1 MISRSPLS
9 SIFSRPGWV
18 FQPLERGGLQAGR
31 KGKRGKGQTLRC
43 TPKLIDSQSSAHLGA
58 SDTTPYWIRWS
69 ADSEFEKTKA
79 SDERVLFSFAGFVC
93 SDTYFGYLPKKE
105 KRGKRV
111 FFHRKTGESERERE
125 RVRERERATMPGGTS
140 AYLAYANANR
150 DAVRVDLLQA
160 QGNEGK
166 IGIAQVLFCFFLR
179 ITTNHLPFPSPL
191 SFFLLLRGEARS
203 RQRDCTYWLLL
214 FVPSCSYWSA

>member
-79 SDERVLFSFAGFVC
+79 SEFFFLLQVLFVRIHT
-93 SDTYFGYLPKKE
+93 SDTYL
-105 KRGKRV
+105 KRKTRETSF

-125 RVRERERATMPGGTS
+125 REWEREREPRCRAVLQPTLLMPMLIETPC
-140 AYLAYANANR
+140 AW
-150 DAVRVDLLQA
+150 
-160 QGNEGK
+160 
-166 IGIAQVLFCFFLR
+166 IFFRRKETKGRL
-179 ITTNHLPFPSPL
+179 
-191 SFFLLLRGEARS
+191 
-203 RQRDCTYWLLL
+203 
-214 FVPSCSYWSA
+214 V

>member
-1 MISRSPLS
+1 M
-9 SIFSRPGWV
+9 
-18 FQPLERGGLQAGR
+18 
-31 KGKRGKGQTLRC
+31 
-43 TPKLIDSQSSAHLGA
+43 
-58 SDTTPYWIRWS
+58 
-69 ADSEFEKTKA
+69 SEFFFLLQ
-79 SDERVLFSFAGFVC
+79 VLFVRIHT
-93 SDTYFGYLPKKE
+93 SDTYLKKRKTRE
-105 KRGKRV
+105 TSF

-203 RQRDCTYWLLL
+203 RQRDCTY
-214 FVPSCSYWSA
+214 

>member
-79 SDERVLFSFAGFVC
+79 SEFFFLLQVLFVRIHT
-93 SDTYFGYLPKKE
+93 SDTYLKKKKNAGNE
-105 KRGKRV
+105 FF

-125 RVRERERATMPGGTS
+125 RVREREKGEER
-140 AYLAYANANR
+140 
-150 DAVRVDLLQA
+150 
-160 QGNEGK
+160 
-166 IGIAQVLFCFFLR
+166 
-179 ITTNHLPFPSPL
+179 
-191 SFFLLLRGEARS
+191 RGESIPVRFASLRFTS
-203 RQRDCTYWLLL
+203 DPTAYTCNY
-214 FVPSCSYWSA
+214 

>member
-1 MISRSPLS
+1 
-9 SIFSRPGWV
+9 
-18 FQPLERGGLQAGR
+18 
-31 KGKRGKGQTLRC
+31 
-43 TPKLIDSQSSAHLGA
+43 
-58 SDTTPYWIRWS
+58 
-69 ADSEFEKTKA
+69 
-79 SDERVLFSFAGFVC
+79 
-93 SDTYFGYLPKKE
+93 
-105 KRGKRV
+105 
-111 FFHRKTGESERERE
+111 
-125 RVRERERATMPGGTS
+125 MPGGTS

-203 RQRDCTYWLLL
+203 RQRDCTY
-214 FVPSCSYWSA
+214 